1 MGASAAGIRAG
12 RAYVEMAVTGLQKAE
27 RDLAAFGTSLK
38 GVGKSFA
45 GIGVGLTTPFVLA
58 SKQLESFESKMA
70 RVRAITNASDADFAK
85 LGDKAK
91 QLGLDT
97 VFSASDA
104 AEAMGN
110 FAQAGFSVNE
120 IMLAVGPTLDLAAA
134 AQLDVATSADI
145 ASKIM
150 RGMGISAGNLS
161 GVVDVLAKAATTSNT
176 NIEQLGDAFKF
187 VGPVART
194 AGIGLE
200 EITAA
205 IQLLSNAGI
214 QGEMA
219 GTTLRGM
226 ILSLA
231 SPSEEAKKTLKGL
244 GIQTQDS
251 QGNFRS
257 LVDIIGQFDRALA
270 GVGTGKRLEVLGKVF
285 SDRQAAG
292 AAELISQGPGKLGEA
307 TSKLGGSSGTASR
320 IAKTQLD
327 TLHGAIK
334 LFESSVEGLAIVV
347 AEALLPTLREWGAQ
361 LVDLTNTIALLA
373 KNNKGFVLGVAKAA
387 LAIAGFGAGLLA
399 AGFAVRALSFTF
411 GAIAATIKTV
421 AAVIGVVNAAFRLLA
436 ITINLAS
443 AATAAFGVL
452 STVIGAILS
461 PVGLLT
467 VGLIALSVWLVK
479 TGKSGEV
486 LGWLG
491 QRFAEL
497 QSDATAA
504 FGGIADALKA
514 GDIQLA
520 AEILWGTLK
529 LEWLK
534 GTNFL
539 SAAWSEWSN
548 AFVDVA
554 EGAGLAAW
562 GAMVD
567 LWANIQKLWATAISN
582 LSGSWGSL
590 IEMIVKSLGG
600 LAPILARVFG
610 IDIKGLI
617 DKATGAVG
625 SEADRK
631 RALGG
636 QLAAI
641 EADRQAKQQ
650 GLAGQ
655 GQAGAEARR
664 RAAAGSIGEGL
675 AAQKTAEGELA
686 AAIAA
691 AKAKAAKVAEPAGAA
706 GPGGPLAQ
714 ASVGR
719 SLDQAEGKVSATG
732 TFSATA
738 VAGLGRGGGN
748 PQVDEQKITN
758 QLLRSVDG
766 RLRRGGFVADAAKAS

>member
-58 SKQLESFESKMA
+58 GKQLESFESKMA

-421 AAVIGVVNAAFRLLA
+421 AAVIGV
-436 ITINLAS
+436 
-443 AATAAFGVL
+443 
-452 STVIGAILS
+452 
-461 PVGLLT
+461 
-467 VGLIALSVWLVK
+467 
-479 TGKSGEV
+479 
-486 LGWLG
+486 
-491 QRFAEL
+491 
-497 QSDATAA
+497 A

-520 AEILWGTLK
+520 GQVLWAALQV
-529 LEWLK
+529 EWLK
-534 GTNFL
+534 GTQFL
-539 SAAWSEWSN
+539 RGVWADWGNS
-548 AFVDVA
+548 FVDVFDSA
-554 EGAGLAAW
+554 TFAISGL
-562 GAMVD
+562 MVD
-567 LWANIQKLWATAISN
+567 LWAGIQSVWATGLSN
-582 LSGSWGSL
+582 LSGSWGFL
-590 IEMIVKSLGG
+590 IETILKSIGSI
-600 LAPILARVFG
+600 APILAQVFG
-610 IDIKGLI
+610 VDIKGLI

-631 RALGG
+631 KALAGQLGG
-636 QLAAI
+636 I
-641 EADRQAKQQ
+641 EGDRQAQH
-650 GLAGQ
+650 GQ
-655 GQAGAEARR
+655 LDADQA
-664 RAAAGSIGEGL
+664 RAAAGRRAASAEGLAAGAKELEDAQAALKALTDEAARKAAGVGGGGLNPKGIGEGL
-675 AAQKTAEGELA
+675 DFAKQKVE
-686 AAIAA
+686 
-691 AKAKAAKVAEPAGAA
+691 
-706 GPGGPLAQ
+706 
-714 ASVGR
+714 AS
-719 SLDQAEGKVSATG
+719 G

-766 RLRRGGFVADAAKAS
+766 RLRRGGFVADAAKAT